1 MSRPRILVT
10 GGTGFLGKKVLPL
23 LREKFAVDVL
33 SRSGT
38 TEVRGD
44 LTQWNAGL
52 SLQTLQNKNYHL
64 FLHLAGL
71 YDLLAPKAECT
82 LHNVSS
88 MGVALKVADELKIPF
103 FVSTST
109 VAAAINSSLGL
120 VKPYDLNFTKAFPD
134 AYSESKAWGEQV
146 LQNWSSMHVKGR
158 INLRLGVLVG
168 DTQQGIIE
176 RIDGPYYAA
185 EAFKKVRQ
193 ILEHI
198 PTPLPLPG
206 HESTRLPFVPV
217 DKAAEAVVRFCEW
230 TLSTEP
236 GGYWSYHVTPTEGVG
251 VQDLYISALKRLAIR
266 HRGVVLVDK
275 LPETFMVKLSKH
287 IAKFPEE
294 QLHYLL
300 HFPFYDTSATQDIL
314 GDRWCPEFPS
324 YENTF
329 WSGYEKFV
337 SHR

>member
-1 MSRPRILVT
+1 MNRPRILVT

-23 LREKFAVDVL
+23 LREKFEVDVI

-44 LTQWNAGL
+44 LSQWNGGL
-52 SLQTLQNKNYHL
+52 NLSALEKNKYQL
-64 FLHLAGL
+64 FLHMAGL
-71 YDLLAPKAECT
+71 YDLMADKSDCT
-82 LHNVSS
+82 LHNVSA
-88 MGVALKVADELKIPF
+88 MGTALKIADELKIPYF
-103 FVSTST
+103 LSTST
-109 VAAAINSSLGL
+109 VASAINSTLGL
-120 VKPYDLNFTKAFPD
+120 VKPYDLNFSKPFPD

-146 LQNWSSMHVKGR
+146 LQNWSSTNIQGR

-168 DTQQGIIE
+168 DTKYGAIE

-185 EAFKKVRQ
+185 EALKKVRQ
-193 ILEHI
+193 VIEHF

-206 HESTRLPFVPV
+206 NEATRMPFVPV
-217 DKAAEAVVRFCEW
+217 DKAAEAVMKFCEW

-236 GGYWSYHVTPTEGVG
+236 AGYWSYHLTPNEGTSIT
-251 VQDLYISALKRLAIR
+251 DLYTSTLKRLAIR
-266 HRGVVLVDK
+266 NRGVMLVDK
-275 LPETFMVKLSKH
+275 LPEFLTVKLSKL

-300 HFPFYDTSATQDIL
+300 HFPLYDTSATEEIL
-314 GDRWCPEFPS
+314 GDRWCPEFS
-324 YENTF
+324 QYENTF

-337 SHR
+337 SYR